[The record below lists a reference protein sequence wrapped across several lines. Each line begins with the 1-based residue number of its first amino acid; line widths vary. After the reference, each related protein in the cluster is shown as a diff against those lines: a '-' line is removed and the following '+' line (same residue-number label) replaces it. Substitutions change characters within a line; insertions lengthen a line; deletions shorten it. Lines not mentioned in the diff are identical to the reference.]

1 VGITEKNA
9 RSKDGERTRRSR
21 RGGSASP
28 RDFRA
33 VRSVRGV
40 VNAVAASSAMICIE
54 ERGGKP
60 EQAGPVQPRP
70 RVDPVPAGSFALRFR
85 FDAPL
90 ARIDRVRGISGRL
103 DVAVVQVATAYAD
116 LERNNRI
123 YFTQLRRSSLSD

>member
-1 VGITEKNA
+1 
-9 RSKDGERTRRSR
+9 
-21 RGGSASP
+21 
-28 RDFRA
+28 
-33 VRSVRGV
+33 
-40 VNAVAASSAMICIE
+40 MICIE

-60 EQAGPVQPRP
+60 EHRAGPIEPRP

-116 LERNNRI
+116 LKRDNRI
-123 YFTQLRRSSLSD
+123 YLYPAPPVLLL